1 MKENASWVLRF
12 GEFDLISVYVVGFGV
27 EIF

>member
-1 MKENASWVLRF
+1 MKEKASRVLRF